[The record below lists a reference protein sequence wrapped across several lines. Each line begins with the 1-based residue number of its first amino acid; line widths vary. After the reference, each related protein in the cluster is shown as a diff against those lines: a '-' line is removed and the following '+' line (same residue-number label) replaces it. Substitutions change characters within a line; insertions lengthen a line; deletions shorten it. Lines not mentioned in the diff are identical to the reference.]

1 MNDRILWKGKIHII
15 SDEKFFALLT
25 DKEYQLYCALKTIS
39 YHNNRGKHYLFS
51 DQISFRSL
59 SEELSLNAGKN
70 KNGEDSVMSRQ
81 TIAKTFKFLEEKKV
95 LKKDILFQDK
105 EGFFIITE
113 KDYKFTNINNEL
125 LKCLTKTL
133 KGQVIKAYIYIKAN
147 FEYNKRNGKAYTLFT
162 REKLAIAINE
172 VNKKNGEIKKKNLD
186 NITAYT
192 TILYNLGLLNIGIMT
207 TKKLDGTY
215 SSCYRVDGVS
225 DKLKKFQ
232 RNKA

>member
-1 MNDRILWKGKIHII
+1 MNNRILWNGKIHII

-25 DKEYQLYCALKTIS
+25 DKEYQLYCALKSIS

-51 DQISFRSL
+51 DQISFKSL
-59 SEELSLNAGKN
+59 SEELSLTAGKN
-70 KNGEDSVMSRQ
+70 RNGEDSVMSRQ
-81 TIAKTFKFLEEKKV
+81 TIAKTFKSLEEKKV
-95 LKKDILFQDK
+95 LKKDILFENK
-105 EGFFIITE
+105 EGYFIITE
-113 KDYKFTNINNEL
+113 KDYKFTSINNEL

-147 FEYNKRNGKAYTLFT
+147 FEYNKLNGKEYTLFT
-162 REKLAIAINE
+162 REKLAVAINE
-172 VNKKNGEIKKKNLD
+172 LNKNGDIEKRQLT

-225 DKLKKFQ
+225 DKLKRIPK
-232 RNKA
+232 K

>member
-1 MNDRILWKGKIHII
+1 MNDRILWNGKIHII

-25 DKEYQLYCALKTIS
+25 DKEYQLYCALKSIS

-59 SEELSLNAGKN
+59 SEELSLTAGKN

-81 TIAKTFKFLEEKKV
+81 TIAKTFKLLEEKKV
-95 LKKDILFQDK
+95 LKKDILFEDK
-105 EGFFIITE
+105 EGYFIVTE
-113 KDYKFTNINNEL
+113 KDYKFTSINNEL
-125 LKCLTKTL
+125 LKYLTKTL
-133 KGQVIKAYIYIKAN
+133 KGQVIKVYIYIKAN
-147 FEYNKRNGKAYTLFT
+147 FEYNKRNGKEYTLFT

-172 VNKKNGEIKKKNLD
+172 VNKNGDIEKRQLT

-192 TILYNLGLLNIGIMT
+192 TILYNLGLLNIGTMS

-215 SSCYRVDGVS
+215 SSCYKVDGVS
-225 DKLKKFQ
+225 DKLKRIPK
-232 RNKA
+232 K